1 MKAFFKLFAVGLFL
15 IASLF
20 YNIRFSYLVVFYAVN
35 NQSFTELYCENKD
48 KPELECNGQCEIT
61 KAYAQTNSEANP
73 MALENFQRDITF
85 FYQISAVNELIIP
98 EVDFV
103 PFFSYLN
110 QYSFLFSSP
119 IPHPPAGIA

>member
-1 MKAFFKLFAVGLFL
+1 M
-15 IASLF
+15 
-20 YNIRFSYLVVFYAVN
+20 VFHAVN

-85 FYQISAVNELIIP
+85 FYQISAVDEPTIA

-103 PFFSYLN
+103 PVFSYLN
-110 QYSFLFSSP
+110 QYSFLFSRP
-119 IPHPPAGIA
+119 IPHPPAGIT